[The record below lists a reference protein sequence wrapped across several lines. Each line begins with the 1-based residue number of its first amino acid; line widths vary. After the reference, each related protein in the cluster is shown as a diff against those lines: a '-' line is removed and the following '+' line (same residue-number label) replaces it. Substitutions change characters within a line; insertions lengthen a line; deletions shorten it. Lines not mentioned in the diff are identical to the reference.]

1 MRQTVA
7 TVLTAALLI
16 TAGCSTALTGSSG
29 GTGTVNFYVSDQ
41 PGAIE
46 DFEHLNVT
54 VGEVTF
60 VREDGNQT
68 TYDANTTM
76 DLTRLQGA
84 NASLVERYEVQE
96 ANYTKVFMSV
106 DGIDATLTSGESTN
120 VKLPSEKLQ
129 LNQNFT
135 VGNGDEVDFVYDIM
149 VMKAG
154 NSGKCVLRPVAS
166 ESGTGVEIE
175 KVDTESEMNG
185 DDEDDDDA
193 TATPTATQQGSMAFY
208 VSDEQNAIDDF
219 EHLNV
224 TVTEIG
230 F

>member
-1 MRQTVA
+1 
-7 TVLTAALLI
+7 
-16 TAGCSTALTGSSG
+16 
-29 GTGTVNFYVSDQ
+29 
-41 PGAIE
+41 
-46 DFEHLNVT
+46 
-54 VGEVTF
+54 
-60 VREDGNQT
+60 
-68 TYDANTTM
+68 M

-96 ANYTKVFMSV
+96 GNYTKVFMSV

-154 NSGKCVLRPVAS
+154 NSGKYVLRPVAS
-166 ESGTGVEIE
+166 ESGTDVEIE